1 MIKRRASGNV
11 SRETI
16 EQLENAEIRGKLKDG
31 DKDYTTECMVCGAAP
46 TVHPTEL
53 CGPCCFGEAET
64 INGNW

>member
-1 MIKRRASGNV
+1 MSDRYAITRREIEKRLRRDRIA
-11 SRETI
+11 R
-16 EQLENAEIRGKLKDG
+16 LKDG
-31 DKDYTTECMVCGAAP
+31 AKDYDTHCTNCNAVP

>member
-1 MIKRRASGNV
+1 MSDRHGIKQRDMERRKNRQAKAQL
-11 SRETI
+11 RE
-16 EQLENAEIRGKLKDG
+16 G
-31 DKDYTTECMVCGAAP
+31 DKDWDTSCSNCEGKP